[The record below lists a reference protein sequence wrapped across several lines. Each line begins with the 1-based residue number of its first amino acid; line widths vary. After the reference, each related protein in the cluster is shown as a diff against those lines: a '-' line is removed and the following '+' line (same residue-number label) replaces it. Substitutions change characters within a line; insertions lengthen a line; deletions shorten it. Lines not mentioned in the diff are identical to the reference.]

1 MNSYTTN
8 LLIAD
13 GGKSSSP
20 SFLYLIIPYLLG
32 ITIDIIFSQIMGSQY
47 CSFDKMQYTCNIHGV
62 HAQQWQR
69 EVVRFILQFGL
80 IMSLLLILQ
89 KFSPLTAVPL
99 YTTLFGVIGLVL
111 LFIGQ
116 EDLLTDFRR
125 LCNGVVF
132 LIKHN

>member
-8 LLIAD
+8 SLISDA
-13 GGKSSSP
+13 GKSSSP
-20 SFLYLIIPYLLG
+20 SFLYVIIPYLIG
-32 ITIDIIFSQIMGSQY
+32 ITIDIIFTQIMGSQY
-47 CSFDKMQYTCNIHGV
+47 CSFDKMQYTCNIHGI
-62 HAQQWQR
+62 HSKQWQR
-69 EVVRFILQFGL
+69 EVVRFVLQFGL

-111 LFIGQ
+111 LFMGQ

-125 LCNGVVF
+125 LCNGFVF